1 LDISR
6 RNLLIGAATI
16 VVVGAASGGYYAWSQ
31 GRSPAT
37 PAPTAPGV
45 TLPSGAAAE
54 LMVPGPLGEQEIGSP
69 TAPVTIIEYA
79 SMTCPHCAQFHEQV
93 YPELK
98 KAYIDTGK
106 VRLIFREFPLDPLSA
121 AGFMLA
127 RCSDKDKYFPM
138 IETLFAQQKDWVVQ
152 KPLQPLLAIAKQAGF
167 TQESFDACLANQ
179 KVLDG
184 IEEVRARAA
193 QKFQVT
199 STPTFFVNGKMLRG
213 SPTLEELTK
222 QIEANLKG

>member
-1 LDISR
+1 MDISR
-6 RNLLIGAATI
+6 RNLLIGTATVVIAA
-16 VVVGAASGGYYAWSQ
+16 AAGGGYYAWSQ
-31 GRSPAT
+31 GRTPAT
-37 PAPTAPGV
+37 PAPNAPGA

-54 LMVPGPLGEQEIGSP
+54 LMAPGPLGEQEVGSAS
-69 TAPVTIIEYA
+69 APVTIIEYA
-79 SMTCPHCAQFHEQV
+79 SMTCPHCAQFHETV
-93 YPELK
+93 YPEIK
-98 KAYIDTGK
+98 KNYIDTGK
-106 VRLIFREFPLDPLSA
+106 VRFIFREFPLDPLAA

-127 RCSDKDKYFPM
+127 RCGDKSKYFPM

-167 TQESFDACLANQ
+167 TQETFDACLANQ